1 MCVCMSSVSE
11 AEGAHSQASHD
22 DGRRS
27 SSTSPL
33 PSRAQPPASDQTLI
47 LGYVPLRAKTIP
59 TVQSSA
65 HTLKPKKLSKEIQK
79 LLKEIESN
87 DDVPECMEKLS
98 KGERK
103 GKDIH
108 KACREGHLEASEK
121 WRQR

>member
-47 LGYVPLRAKTIP
+47 LGYTSLRAKPIP